1 MVGWHHWLNGR
12 KFEKAPQVGDG
23 QESLAWCSPWGL
35 KELNMTER
43 LNWTDDL
50 ENTFKHRTNQP
61 PPPLVSIWCHAVVLL
76 PESPMIFSI
85 PYRSKFCLTIS
96 SALDLYILSFPV
108 SESSPT
114 PLECIIIY
122 LIHPKTLKLSWPQLS
137 ILLQISIWF
146 LNQFSSTMPL
156 SKRCYLPIQIPLSV
170 FGPVWCMVL
179 ASEISALLILTEVSW
194 AKAKPNFVLLKL
206 YQNVEKPQRS
216 YLSRQKY
223 FSVEHQLTW
232 TLPLKLSNRRFKG
245 FQSFSLKA
253 IFIYPVSKVAIF
265 INGCIQ
271 SHFCPVHHA
280 KWNEKRVH
288 NKMWRLLAT

>member
-1 MVGWHHWLNGR
+1 M
-12 KFEKAPQVGDG
+12 
-23 QESLAWCSPWGL
+23 
-35 KELNMTER
+35 
-43 LNWTDDL
+43 
-50 ENTFKHRTNQP
+50 
-61 PPPLVSIWCHAVVLL
+61 
-76 PESPMIFSI
+76 
-85 PYRSKFCLTIS
+85 
-96 SALDLYILSFPV
+96 
-108 SESSPT
+108 
-114 PLECIIIY
+114 
-122 LIHPKTLKLSWPQLS
+122 
-137 ILLQISIWF
+137 SIWF

-194 AKAKPNFVLLKL
+194 AKAKPNFVLLKV

-253 IFIYPVSKVAIF
+253 IFVYPVSKVAIF

-271 SHFCPVHHA
+271 SHFCPVYHA